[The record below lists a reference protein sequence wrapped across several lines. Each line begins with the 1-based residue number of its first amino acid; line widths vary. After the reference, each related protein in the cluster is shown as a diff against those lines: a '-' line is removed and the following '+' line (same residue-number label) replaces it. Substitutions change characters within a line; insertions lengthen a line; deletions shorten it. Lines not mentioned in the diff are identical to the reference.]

1 MRTHSTHDDQPH
13 WPWLYSDAHIM
24 RQALIQRYRL
34 LPYHYSLAHRLNTEG
49 ELFIRPLAMDFPED
63 PKAQRGLK
71 MNLMNLKPFP
81 SISKRDLCC
90 GWAGE

>member
-1 MRTHSTHDDQPH
+1 MFFFPEKNDQWCCLNPR
-13 WPWLYSDAHIM
+13 M
-24 RQALIQRYRL
+24 VQG
-34 LPYHYSLAHRLNTEG
+34 LNTEG

-81 SISKRDLCC
+81 SISKRVLCC
-90 GWAGE
+90 GWAGEVWGFVFIF